1 MRLNFEFTKD
11 QVDQLNKLKL
21 KTGVSSMKEL
31 FSNAFAMLDWAVDEV
46 QAGREIAALSV
57 EQDSYR
63 IFVTPLLRQVKVNG
77 MGIESSTVV
86 EAGQP
91 AEPSPGV
98 AAPRGFISTAPR

>member
-46 QAGREIAALSV
+46 QDGREIAALSV
-57 EQDSYR
+57 EQDTYR
-63 IFVTPLLRQVKVNG
+63 IFVTPLLRQAKVNV
-77 MGIESSTVV
+77 MGDKSPLVV
-86 EAGQP
+86 ETGEP
-91 AEPSPGV
+91 MPSPGV
-98 AAPRGFISTAPR
+98 AASRELFIEQP